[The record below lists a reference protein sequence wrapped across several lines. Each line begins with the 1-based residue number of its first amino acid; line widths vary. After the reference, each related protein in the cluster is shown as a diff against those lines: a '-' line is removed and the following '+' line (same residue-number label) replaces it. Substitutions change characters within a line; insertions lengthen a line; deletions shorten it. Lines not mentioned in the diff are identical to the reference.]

1 LGTSVKTG
9 ITIAIHFGVWNI
21 AHTSIHQPPTTCAAL
36 FSIPAIFQVDFHDDF
51 VFHYIENPPVPL
63 YERGNARVGFHRSW
77 VRPEHDNYHA
87 YALELL
93 HIFRGRVE

>member
-51 VFHYIENPPVPL
+51 VFHY
-63 YERGNARVGFHRSW
+63 
-77 VRPEHDNYHA
+77 HA